1 MQSICEEEDLL
12 SKAKVHFKVSSEISV
27 TELDLS
33 DHSETKF
40 QLADSSTLETI
51 IKANTK
57 HEFPLRHIDLV
68 NLSPPKT
75 SEFVV
80 LLNIL
85 DIEPVQSEFRPR
97 LPDISAAK
105 NDSGISTGS
114 SLDLINA
121 DEEEVSLNN
130 QTDMCVK
137 KS

>member
-12 SKAKVHFKVSSEISV
+12 CKAKVHFKVSSEISV

-40 QLADSSTLETI
+40 QLADSSNPSSTLETI

-57 HEFPLRHIDLV
+57 HAFPLRH
-68 NLSPPKT
+68 
-75 SEFVV
+75 
-80 LLNIL
+80 
-85 DIEPVQSEFRPR
+85 RPR

-105 NDSGISTGS
+105 NDSGISIGS

-121 DEEEVSLNN
+121 DE
-130 QTDMCVK
+130 
-137 KS
+137 